1 VKHQLFLLDELELGA
16 MRPVQ
21 VDGLAVVVVRTL
33 DGDLYAVRDRCPH
46 AGAKLSNGRLERT
59 VVGDGVGRYV
69 LSDGHLIR
77 CPWHGFEFDVS
88 SGRCL
93 ADPENTRVRA
103 YSVSVEGGVVWLEKP
118 VRGTT
123 VAGPG

>member
-1 VKHQLFLLDELELGA
+1 MKHELFPLGA
-16 MRPVQ
+16 LGLGEMRPVQ
-21 VDGLAVVVVRTL
+21 VDGLAVVVARTL
-33 DGDLYAVRDRCPH
+33 DDRLYAVRDRCPH

-69 LSDGHLIR
+69 LSDGYLIR

-103 YSVSVEGGVVWLEKP
+103 YRVYVEHGMVWLDKP
-118 VRGTT
+118 TRST
-123 VAGPG
+123 VGGAG